1 MESRKLKVKSNK
13 LKVDGQWSSGKG
25 HWSKFIGQKLLVN
38 SQSLKIKSIKSSL
51 FVMLIAYCLLPTAS
65 FAQFGGEQAHIKS
78 YLPTDSIHPGS
89 EVKATVKVTVN
100 PTWHIN
106 SNKPNDDFLIPSKLE
121 ISSPEKIKL
130 VKVVYP
136 KGEELKF
143 DFSEKPLSVYENEVT
158 FGALL
163 KIPAEIKSGT
173 HKIIFT
179 LEYQACNN
187 KTCMPPNNATDTL
200 TISVNG
206 KAVALAA
213 NTSETSVKT
222 ELTSF
227 ENPKGTPAQNDDSI
241 FSTLQKSSLLLSLI
255 FVFLGGLA
263 LNLTPCVYPLIPITV
278 GYFGGQAEG
287 KTSKLV
293 MMGLLYVLGM
303 ALTYSVIGVITA
315 LSGAVFGALL
325 QNTFVIIFIA
335 LIFIVLSLSMFGV
348 YEFQLPNW
356 LVMKAGGAKGGLFGA
371 FFMGLTMGIVAA
383 PCIGPF
389 VLGLVTYVAAKAD
402 VFTGFLLFFVLAL
415 GLGLP
420 YFLLAIFSGKIK
432 KLPKAGE
439 WMEGVKHIFGL
450 LLLGMAAYFVS
461 PILPKEVAHYLLPV
475 FGIFAALYLLFVDKL
490 ANNLRGFR
498 IFKTFFSVVIF
509 ALAVFA
515 LIPSEKKSIDWQK
528 FSEQKLTQAKTDS
541 KPVIIDFY
549 ADWCIPCKELDAVT
563 FSNPKVIEESKRFSG
578 LKADMTKSVSPEVD
592 ELRTAYKIIGVPTII
607 VIDSHGKEVKRFT
620 GFITAEEFLKDLK
633 EVK

>member
-1 MESRKLKVKSNK
+1 MEEVKKLKIENIK
-13 LKVDGQWSSGKG
+13 LKLFV
-25 HWSKFIGQKLLVN
+25 LLVAG
-38 SQSLKIKSIKSSL
+38 
-51 FVMLIAYCLLPTAS
+51 FFLPAADAS
-65 FAQFGGEQAHIKS
+65 AQFGGQQAHIKS
-78 YLPTDSIHPGS
+78 SVASDSLHPGS
-89 EVKATVKVTVN
+89 EVNVKVNVTVEQK
-100 PTWHIN
+100 WHIN

-121 ISSPEKIKL
+121 IFSPDKIKL
-130 VKVVYP
+130 VKVGYP

-143 DFSEKPLSVYENEVT
+143 DFSEKPLSVYEKEVVIN
-158 FGALL
+158 AAL
-163 KIPAEIKSGT
+163 KIPQALIAGT
-173 HKIIFT
+173 YKVVFT

-187 KTCMPPNNATDTL
+187 MTCMPPNSVMDTL
-200 TISVNG
+200 TIVVASN
-206 KAVALAA
+206 AVAASTDSIA
-213 NTSETSVKT
+213 IPAK

-227 ENPKGTPAQNDDSI
+227 ENPETTSAKDDNSI
-241 FSTLQKSSLLLSLI
+241 FSTLEKSSLLLSLL

-303 ALTYSVIGVITA
+303 ALTYSVIGVVTA

-325 QNTFVIIFIA
+325 QNTFVIVVIA
-335 LIFIVLSLSMFGV
+335 LIFVLLSLSMFGV

-420 YFLLAIFSGKIK
+420 YFILAIFSGKIK
-432 KLPKAGE
+432 QLPKAGE

-450 LLLGMAAYFVS
+450 LLLGMAVYFVS
-461 PILPKEVAHYLLPV
+461 PILPKEVAHYLLPL
-475 FGIFAALYLLFVDKL
+475 FGIIASVYLLFVDKL
-490 ANNLRGFR
+490 ANNLKGFR
-498 IFKTFFSVVIF
+498 VFKTLF
-509 ALAVFA
+509 ALVILVLSVFA
-515 LIPSEKKSIDWQK
+515 LLPSEKKSIDWQK
-528 FSEQKLTQAKTDS
+528 FSDEKLKQAAVAGN
-541 KPVIIDFY
+541 PVIVDFY

-563 FSNPKVIEESKRFSG
+563 FSNSKVIEESKRFTG
-578 LKADMTKSVSPEVD
+578 LKADMTKSVAPEVD
-592 ELRTAYKIIGVPTII
+592 ALRTKFKIVGVPTIL
-607 VIDSHGKEVKRFT
+607 VINSDGKEVKRFT
-620 GFITAEEFLKDLK
+620 GFIKADEFLNVLK
-633 EVK
+633 QVK

>member
-1 MESRKLKVKSNK
+1 VESRKLKVESNK
-13 LKVDGQWSSGKG
+13 LKVASQRSLVRG
-25 HWSKFIGQKLLVN
+25 HWSRIKSQKLKFFL
-38 SQSLKIKSIKSSL
+38 LPTAYWIL
-51 FVMLIAYCLLPTAS
+51 LTAYCLLPTAS
-65 FAQFGGEQAHIKS
+65 FAQFGGEQAHIKAS
-78 YLPTDSIHPGS
+78 LASKDTIHPGS
-89 EVKATVKVTVN
+89 EIKVNVKVSVSSG
-100 PTWHIN
+100 WHIN
-106 SNKPNDDFLIPSKLE
+106 SNKPNEDFLIPSKLTA
-121 ISSPEKIKL
+121 SSPEKISFRS
-130 VKVVYP
+130 VVYP
-136 KGEELKF
+136 KGKEIKF
-143 DFSEKPLSVYENEVT
+143 DFSEKLLSVYENEFELT
-158 FGALL
+158 AAL
-163 KIPAEIKSGT
+163 KIPAEIAEGK
-173 HKIIFT
+173 HKIAVT

-187 KTCMPPNNATDTL
+187 QTCMPPNNATDTL
-200 TISVNG
+200 TILVSG
-206 KAVALAA
+206 KAIALAA
-213 NTSETSVKT
+213 DTSASSVKT

-227 ENPKGTPAQNDDSI
+227 ETPKGTNTQNDDSI
-241 FSTLQKSSLLLSLI
+241 FSTLDKSGMLLSLI

-303 ALTYSVIGVITA
+303 ALTYSVIGVVTA

-325 QNTFVIIFIA
+325 QNTFVILFIA

-432 KLPKAGE
+432 QLPKAGE
-439 WMEGVKHIFGL
+439 WMEAVKHIFGL

-461 PILPKEVAHYLLPV
+461 PILPKEVAYYLLPL
-475 FGIFAALYLLFVDKL
+475 FGIIAALYLLFVDKL
-490 ANNLRGFR
+490 ANKLMGFR
-498 IFKTFFSVVIF
+498 IFKTLFALVIF
-509 ALAVFA
+509 ALSVFT
-515 LIPSEKKSIDWQK
+515 LIPSEKKSIEWQK
-528 FSEQKLTQAKTDS
+528 FSEEKIVSAKTEG

-563 FSNPKVIEESKRFSG
+563 FSNAKVIEESKRFSG
-578 LKADMTKSVSPEVD
+578 LKADMTKSVSDEVD
-592 ELRTAYKIIGVPTII
+592 ALRTKFKIIGVPTTIL
-607 VIDSHGKEVKRFT
+607 VDSKGNEVHRFT
-620 GFITAEEFLKDLK
+620 GFIKADVFLESLK

>member
-1 MESRKLKVKSNK
+1 MRKEFQDKSKKLKV
-13 LKVDGQWSSGKG
+13 SS
-25 HWSKFIGQKLLVN
+25 SKWLE
-38 SQSLKIKSIKSSL
+38 IKYVLIFL
-51 FVMLIAYCLLPTAS
+51 FLSTFS
-65 FAQFGGEQAHIKS
+65 FPLSTFTKAQFGGQQAHIKS
-78 YLPTDSIHPGS
+78 YLSMDSIHPGS
-89 EVKATVKVTVN
+89 EVKVAVKVTIN

-106 SNKPNDDFLIPSKLE
+106 SNRPNDDFLIPSKLE
-121 ISSPEKIKL
+121 ISSPEKITL
-130 VKVVYP
+130 VKIVYP
-136 KGEELKF
+136 KGKELKF
-143 DFSEKPLSVYENEVT
+143 DFSEKPLSVYENEIT
-158 FGALL
+158 LGALIR
-163 KIPAEIKSGT
+163 IPAEIKPGEY
-173 HKIIFT
+173 KVIFT

-187 KTCMPPNNATDTL
+187 QTCMPPNSIADTL
-200 TISVNG
+200 AIVVVDKT
-206 KAVALAA
+206 AA
-213 NTSETSVKT
+213 NNEVNQDMFKQIDLNYSEQPQAAPT
-222 ELTSF
+222 
-227 ENPKGTPAQNDDSI
+227 QNDDSI
-241 FSTLQKSSLLLSLI
+241 FSTLEKSGLLLSLI

-287 KTSKLV
+287 KTSKLAA
-293 MMGLLYVLGM
+293 MGLLYVLGM
-303 ALTYSVIGVITA
+303 ALTYSVIGVVTA

-335 LIFIVLSLSMFGV
+335 LIFILLSLSMFGV

-420 YFLLAIFSGKIK
+420 YFILAIFSGKIK
-432 KLPKAGE
+432 QLPKAGE

-450 LLLGMAAYFVS
+450 LLLGMAAYFVL
-461 PILPKEVAHYLLPV
+461 PILPKNISHYLLPM
-475 FGIFAALYLLFVDKL
+475 FGIIAALYLLFVDKL
-490 ANNLRGFR
+490 ANNIRGFR
-498 IFKTFFSVVIF
+498 IFKTLFSLVIF
-509 ALAVFA
+509 TLAVFA
-515 LIPSEKKSIDWQK
+515 LLPSEKKSIEWQK
-528 FSEQKLTQAKTDS
+528 FSEQKILQAKADG

-549 ADWCIPCKELDAVT
+549 ADWCIPCKELDAAT
-563 FSNPKVIEESKRFSG
+563 FSNPKVIEESKRFVG

-592 ELRTAYKIIGVPTII
+592 VMRTKFKIIGVPTII
-607 VIDSHGKEVKRFT
+607 LIDSQGKEAKRFT
-620 GFITAEEFLKDLK
+620 GFITAEEFLKYLK

>member
-1 MESRKLKVKSNK
+1 MESRKYKVESE
-13 LKVDGQWSSGKG
+13 WSLVKG
-25 HWSKFIGQKLLVN
+25 HWSNIKNQKSKV
-38 SQSLKIKSIKSSL
+38 KGIKSRL
-51 FVMLIAYCLLPTAS
+51 FLLLIAYCLLPIAS
-65 FAQFGGEQAHIKS
+65 FAQFGGQQAHIKAS
-78 YLPTDSIHPGS
+78 LASKDTIHPGS
-89 EVKATVKVTVN
+89 EIIVNAKVSVSPN
-100 PTWHIN
+100 WHIN
-106 SNKPNDDFLIPSKLE
+106 SNKPNEDFLIPSKLTA
-121 ISSPEKIKL
+121 SSPEKISFRS
-130 VKVVYP
+130 VVYP
-136 KGEELKF
+136 KGKEIKF
-143 DFSEKPLSVYENEVT
+143 DFSEKLLSVYENEVELT
-158 FGALL
+158 AAL
-163 KIPAEIKSGT
+163 KIPVEISEGK
-173 HKIIFT
+173 HKVVIT

-187 KTCMPPNNATDTL
+187 QTCMPPNNSTDTL
-200 TISVNG
+200 TILVSG
-206 KAVALAA
+206 KAVA
-213 NTSETSVKT
+213 SVGDSSVTQIKT

-227 ENPKGTPAQNDDSI
+227 ENPNGTNTQNDDSI
-241 FSTLQKSSLLLSLI
+241 FSTLEKSSLLLSLI

-303 ALTYSVIGVITA
+303 ALTYSVIGVVTA

-325 QNTFVIIFIA
+325 QNTFVILFIA

-432 KLPKAGE
+432 QMPKAGE
-439 WMEGVKHIFGL
+439 WMEAVKHIFGW

-461 PILPKEVAHYLLPV
+461 PILPKEVSHYLLPV
-475 FGIFAALYLLFVDKL
+475 FGILASLYLLFVDKL
-490 ANNLRGFR
+490 ANNLIGFR
-498 IFKTFFSVVIF
+498 IFKTLFALVIF
-509 ALAVFA
+509 ALSVFA
-515 LIPSEKKSIDWQK
+515 LIPSEKKSIEWQK
-528 FSEQKLTQAKTDS
+528 FSEEKIVSAKMEG

-563 FSNPKVIEESKRFSG
+563 FSNAKVIEESKRFTG
-578 LKADMTKSVSPEVD
+578 LKADMTKTVSPEVD
-592 ELRTAYKIIGVPTII
+592 ALRTKFKIIGVPTTIL
-607 VIDSHGKEVKRFT
+607 IDSKGNEVHRFT
-620 GFITAEEFLKDLK
+620 GFIKADVFLKNLK
-633 EVK
+633 EVE

>member
-1 MESRKLKVKSNK
+1 MESSK
-13 LKVDGQWSSGKG
+13 LKVD
-25 HWSKFIGQKLLVN
+25 SKKWKEE
-38 SQSLKIKSIKSSL
+38 SQMSNIKSQKSKVKGFGKLKFGLIIL
-51 FVMLIAYCLLPTAS
+51 FLFTFYFPLSTDS
-65 FAQFGGEQAHIKS
+65 FAQFGEQQAHIKAT
-78 YLPTDSIHPGS
+78 LANKDSIHPGS
-89 EVKATVKVTVN
+89 ETVVNVKVTVS
-100 PTWHIN
+100 PTWHVN
-106 SNKPNDDFLIPSKLE
+106 SNRPNEDFLIPSKLTA
-121 ISSPEKIKL
+121 SSPEKISFRS
-130 VKVVYP
+130 VVYP
-136 KGEELKF
+136 KGKEIKF
-143 DFSEKPLSVYENEVT
+143 AFSEKLLSVYEDEVEII
-158 FGALL
+158 GAL
-163 KIPAEIKSGT
+163 KIPAGVKPG
-173 HKIIFT
+173 KYKVVVN

-187 KTCMPPNNATDTL
+187 QTCMPPNDASDTL
-200 TISVNG
+200 TITVGGQATVEVIDTS
-206 KAVALAA
+206 AVPA
-213 NTSETSVKT
+213 KT

-227 ENPKGTPAQNDDSI
+227 ETPKGINTQSEDSI
-241 FSTLQKSSLLLSLI
+241 FSTLESSGLLLSLI

-303 ALTYSVIGVITA
+303 ALTYSVIGVVTA

-325 QNTFVIIFIA
+325 QNMFVIIAIA
-335 LIFIVLSLSMFGV
+335 LIFIILSLSMFGV

-389 VLGLVTYVAAKAD
+389 VLGLVTFVAAKAD
-402 VFTGFLLFFVLAL
+402 VFLGFILFFVLAM

-432 KLPKAGE
+432 QLPKAGD
-439 WMEGVKHIFGL
+439 WMEAVKHIFGW

-475 FGIFAALYLLFVDKL
+475 FGIIASLYLLFVDKL
-490 ANNLRGFR
+490 ANNLMGFR
-498 IFKTFFSVVIF
+498 IFKTLF
-509 ALAVFA
+509 ALVFFA
-515 LIPSEKKSIDWQK
+515 LSVYTLVPSEKRSIEWQT
-528 FSEQKLTQAKTDS
+528 FSEEKVTLAKTEG

-563 FSNPKVIEESKRFSG
+563 FSNTKVIEESKRFNG

-592 ELRTAYKIIGVPTII
+592 AMRTKFKIIGVPTTIL
-607 VIDSHGKEVKRFT
+607 IDSKGHEVERFT
-620 GFITAEEFLKDLK
+620 GFIKADVFLESLK

>member
-1 MESRKLKVKSNK
+1 VESRKWKVESTK
-13 LKVDGQWSSGKG
+13 LKVDGQWSLGKG
-25 HWSKFIGQKLLVN
+25 HWSNIKRQKLKFFL
-38 SQSLKIKSIKSSL
+38 LPTAYWLL
-51 FVMLIAYCLLPTAS
+51 FSAYCLLPTAS
-65 FAQFGGEQAHIKS
+65 FAQFGGEQAHIKA
-78 YLPTDSIHPGS
+78 LLANKDTIHPGS
-89 EVKATVKVTVN
+89 EVKVNVKVSVS
-100 PTWHIN
+100 PSWHIN

-158 FGALL
+158 FDALL

-187 KTCMPPNNATDTL
+187 KTCMPPNSVSDTL
-200 TISVNG
+200 SLLVTG
-206 KAVALAA
+206 ETTVASADSQDLSS
-213 NTSETSVKT
+213 TK

-227 ENPKGTPAQNDDSI
+227 ETPKGINTQNDDSI
-241 FSTLQKSSLLLSLI
+241 FSTLDKSGLLLSLI

-303 ALTYSVIGVITA
+303 ALTYSVIGVVTA

-325 QNTFVIIFIA
+325 QNTFVILFIA
-335 LIFIVLSLSMFGV
+335 LIFIVLSLSMFGM

-402 VFTGFLLFFVLAL
+402 VFLGFLLFFVLAM

-439 WMEGVKHIFGL
+439 WMEAVKHIFGW

-475 FGIFAALYLLFVDKL
+475 FGLIAALYLLFVDKL
-490 ANNLRGFR
+490 ANNLMGFR
-498 IFKTFFSVVIF
+498 IFKTLFALVIF
-509 ALAVFA
+509 ALSVFT
-515 LIPSEKKSIDWQK
+515 LIPSEKKSIEWQK
-528 FSEQKLTQAKTDS
+528 FSEEQVTLAKNEG

-563 FSNPKVIEESKRFSG
+563 FSNPKVIEESKR
-578 LKADMTKSVSPEVD
+578 
-592 ELRTAYKIIGVPTII
+592 LR
-607 VIDSHGKEVKRFT
+607 D
-620 GFITAEEFLKDLK
+620 
-633 EVK
+633 

>member
-1 MESRKLKVKSNK
+1 MESSKWKVESNKWKVESNKWKVSSEMFQVKSFEG
-13 LKVDGQWSSGKG
+13 LGM
-25 HWSKFIGQKLLVN
+25 KFGLI
-38 SQSLKIKSIKSSL
+38 IL
-51 FVMLIAYCLLPTAS
+51 FLSTFSFPLSTDS
-65 FAQFGGEQAHIKS
+65 FAQFGGEQASIKAS
-78 YLPTDSIHPGS
+78 LTSMDTIHPGS
-89 EVKATVKVTVN
+89 EVKVEVKVSVS

-106 SNKPNDDFLIPSKLE
+106 SNKPHDDFLIPSKLE
-121 ISSPEKIKL
+121 IVSSEKIKL
-130 VKVVYP
+130 AKVDYP
-136 KGEELKF
+136 QGKEIKF

-158 FGALL
+158 FAALL
-163 KIPAEIKSGT
+163 KIPAEIREGKYKVIVS
-173 HKIIFT
+173 

-187 KTCMPPNNATDTL
+187 KTCMPPNNVADTL
-200 TISVNG
+200 IVSVNG
-206 KAVALAA
+206 EAVALIADTA
-213 NTSETSVKT
+213 ETSVRN

-227 ENPKGTPAQNDDSI
+227 ENPKGTPVQNEDSI
-241 FSTLQKSSLLLSLI
+241 FSTLEKSSLFLSLI

-293 MMGLLYVLGM
+293 AMGLLYVLGM
-303 ALTYSVIGVITA
+303 ALTYSVIGVVTA

-325 QNTFVIIFIA
+325 QNTFVIISIA

-420 YFLLAIFSGKIK
+420 YFLLVIFSGKIK
-432 KLPKAGE
+432 QLPKAGE

-461 PILPKEVAHYLLPV
+461 PILPKEIAHYLLPV
-475 FGIFAALYLLFVDKL
+475 FGIIATLYLLFVDKL
-490 ANNLRGFR
+490 ANNVWGFR
-498 IFKTFFSVVIF
+498 IFKTFFALIIF
-509 ALAVFA
+509 ALSVFT
-515 LIPSEKKSIDWQK
+515 LIPSEKRSIEWQN
-528 FSEQKLTQAKTDS
+528 FSEEKMVMAKTEG

-592 ELRTAYKIIGVPTII
+592 ALRTKFNIVGAPTTIL
-607 VIDSHGKEVKRFT
+607 IDSKGNEVKRFT
-620 GFITAEEFLKDLK
+620 GFITAEEFLKYLK

>member
-1 MESRKLKVKSNK
+1 VESRKLKVESNKWKIASGK
-13 LKVDGQWSSGKG
+13 LKVKSE
-25 HWSKFIGQKLLVN
+25 KFQVKRFERLGMKFGLI
-38 SQSLKIKSIKSSL
+38 IL
-51 FVMLIAYCLLPTAS
+51 FLSTFYFPLSTDS
-65 FAQFGGEQAHIKS
+65 FAQFGGEHAHIKAS
-78 YLPTDSIHPGS
+78 LTNKDTIHPGS
-89 EVKATVKVTVN
+89 EVKVNVKVSVN
-100 PTWHIN
+100 PGWHIN
-106 SNKPNDDFLIPSKLE
+106 SNKPNEDFLIPSKLTA
-121 ISSPEKIKL
+121 SSPEKISFRS
-130 VKVVYP
+130 VVYP
-136 KGEELKF
+136 KGKEIKF
-143 DFSEKPLSVYENEVT
+143 DFSEKLLSVYENEVELT
-158 FGALL
+158 AAL
-163 KIPAEIKSGT
+163 KIPAELSEGKY
-173 HKIIFT
+173 KVAVT
-179 LEYQACNN
+179 LEYQACNSQ
-187 KTCMPPNNATDTL
+187 TCMPPNNATDTL
-200 TISVNG
+200 TVLVSG
-206 KAVALAA
+206 KAIALAA
-213 NTSETSVKT
+213 DTSATSVKT

-227 ENPKGTPAQNDDSI
+227 ETPKGANTQNDDSI
-241 FSTLQKSSLLLSLI
+241 FSTLDKSGLLLSLI

-303 ALTYSVIGVITA
+303 ALTYSVIGVVTA

-325 QNTFVIIFIA
+325 QNTFVILFIA

-439 WMEGVKHIFGL
+439 WMEAVKHIFGL

-461 PILPKEVAHYLLPV
+461 PILPKEVAYYLLPV
-475 FGIFAALYLLFVDKL
+475 FGIIAALYLLFVDKL
-490 ANNLRGFR
+490 ANRLMGFR
-498 IFKTFFSVVIF
+498 IFKTLFALVIF
-509 ALAVFA
+509 ALSVFA
-515 LIPSEKKSIDWQK
+515 LIPSEKKSIEWQT
-528 FSEQKLTQAKTDS
+528 FSEEKIASAKTEG

-549 ADWCIPCKELDAVT
+549 ADWCIPCKELDAIT
-563 FSNPKVIEESKRFSG
+563 FSNAKVIEESKRFSG
-578 LKADMTKSVSPEVD
+578 LKADMTKSVSDEVD
-592 ELRTAYKIIGVPTII
+592 ALRTKFKIIGVPTTIL
-607 VIDSHGKEVKRFT
+607 IDSKGNEVHRFT
-620 GFITAEEFLKDLK
+620 GFIKADVFLESLK

>member
-1 MESRKLKVKSNK
+1 MESRKFKVESNK
-13 LKVDGQWSSGKG
+13 LKVDGQWLKV
-25 HWSKFIGQKLLVN
+25 IGQKSLVN
-38 SQSLKIKSIKSSL
+38 SQSSKIKSIKLSL
-51 FVMLIAYCLLPTAS
+51 FVFLIAYCLLPIAT
-65 FAQFGGEQAHIKS
+65 FAQFGGEQAHIKAS
-78 YLPTDSIHPGS
+78 LVNKDSIHPGS
-89 EVKATVKVTVN
+89 EVTVSVKVSVN
-100 PTWHIN
+100 PGWHIN
-106 SNKPNDDFLIPSKLE
+106 SNKPNEDFLIPSKLTA
-121 ISSPEKIKL
+121 SSLEKISFRS
-130 VKVVYP
+130 VVYP
-136 KGEELKF
+136 KGKEIKF
-143 DFSEKPLSVYENEVT
+143 DFSEKLLSVYENEFELT
-158 FGALL
+158 AAL
-163 KIPAEIKSGT
+163 KIPAEFSEGK
-173 HKIIFT
+173 HKVVVN

-187 KTCMPPNNATDTL
+187 QTCMPPNNATDTL
-200 TISVNG
+200 TISVSG
-206 KAVALAA
+206 KAVTLAA
-213 NTSETSVKT
+213 DTSETSAKT

-227 ENPKGTPAQNDDSI
+227 ETPKGTNTQNDDSI

-255 FVFLGGLA
+255 FVFFGGLA

-303 ALTYSVIGVITA
+303 ALTYSVIGVVTA

-325 QNTFVIIFIA
+325 QNTFVILFIA
-335 LIFIVLSLSMFGV
+335 LIFIVLSLSMFGM

-402 VFTGFLLFFVLAL
+402 VFTGFILFFVLAL

-432 KLPKAGE
+432 QLPKAGE
-439 WMEGVKHIFGL
+439 WMEAVKHIFGW

-475 FGIFAALYLLFVDKL
+475 FGIIASLYLLFIDKL
-490 ANNLRGFR
+490 ANSLMGFR
-498 IFKTFFSVVIF
+498 IFKTLFALVIF
-509 ALAVFA
+509 ALSVFT
-515 LIPSEKKSIDWQK
+515 LIPSEKKSIEWQK
-528 FSEQKLTQAKTDS
+528 FTEEKIVLAKTEG

-563 FSNPKVIEESKRFSG
+563 FSNAKVIEESKRFSG

-592 ELRTAYKIIGVPTII
+592 ALRTKFKIIGVPTTIL
-607 VIDSHGKEVKRFT
+607 IDSKGNEVHRFT
-620 GFITAEEFLKDLK
+620 GFINADVFLESLK